1 MKQVIDNKKKKA
13 TLPKGIRQLASGKF
27 IADVCINGKRTTK
40 TVNTLEEA
48 IIARQKMLSADGKRN
63 TPAASSLIEKE
74 TIDESW
80 TLQQAYE
87 RTLSLC
93 WRGRAWADGAQRHY
107 KDLSDFFGESTPL
120 HEITLDRIDEYV
132 DAVLAR
138 KLSNST
144 VNRKLAVLSRILRT
158 AVERG
163 KLAAM
168 PKIPRRKEAKHRI
181 RFLSAEEENR
191 FITTFMQFGYHH
203 HAEAFLLLLYT
214 GFRTGECWR
223 LECRDID
230 LLHGTITAWKT
241 KNGNPRTI
249 PIVERIRP
257 ILERRMREE
266 ADASGR
272 LFPQGTNIWF
282 EKAWNK
288 VKKVLNLQAD
298 TQLVPHT
305 LRHTCASRLA
315 QRGISM
321 MVIKEW
327 MGHNN
332 INTTMRYTHL
342 APKDLLYAAKIL
354 SSQQDT

>member
-13 TLPKGIRQLASGKF
+13 LPKGIRHLASGKF
-27 IADVCINGKRTTK
+27 IADVCINGKRKTK
-40 TVNTLEEA
+40 TVDTLEEA
-48 IIARQKMLSADGKRN
+48 IIEHQKMLNNDVPTSFTKDPDDTSG
-63 TPAASSLIEKE
+63 
-74 TIDESW
+74 W

-87 RTLSLC
+87 RTLSLH
-93 WRGRAWADGAQRHY
+93 WLGRAWECGAQRHY
-107 KDLSDFFGESTPL
+107 KDLSGFFGESTLL
-120 HEITLDRIDEYV
+120 HEITLDRIDAYV
-132 DAVLAR
+132 DDILAR

-144 VNRKLAVLSRILRT
+144 INRKLAVLSRILRT

-168 PKIPRRKEAKHRI
+168 PKIPRRKEAKHRV
-181 RFLSAEEENR
+181 RFLSADEENR

-203 HAEAFLLLLYT
+203 HAEAFLILLYT

-272 LFPQGTNIWF
+272 LFPQGTNTWF
-282 EKAWNK
+282 ENAWNK
-288 VKKVLNLQAD
+288 VKKALNLQAD

-315 QRGISM
+315 QRGVSM

-327 MGHNN
+327 MGHSN

>member
-1 MKQVIDNKKKKA
+1 MSMWMLYWLESSA
-13 TLPKGIRQLASGKF
+13 TAPSI
-27 IADVCINGKRTTK
+27 
-40 TVNTLEEA
+40 E
-48 IIARQKMLSADGKRN
+48 
-63 TPAASSLIEKE
+63 SSRF
-74 TIDESW
+74 S
-80 TLQQAYE
+80 
-87 RTLSLC
+87 
-93 WRGRAWADGAQRHY
+93 
-107 KDLSDFFGESTPL
+107 
-120 HEITLDRIDEYV
+120 
-132 DAVLAR
+132 
-138 KLSNST
+138 
-144 VNRKLAVLSRILRT
+144 SRILRT

-203 HAEAFLLLLYT
+203 HAEAFLILLYT

-282 EKAWNK
+282 EKHG
-288 VKKVLNLQAD
+288 
-298 TQLVPHT
+298 T
-305 LRHTCASRLA
+305 R
-315 QRGISM
+315 
-321 MVIKEW
+321 
-327 MGHNN
+327 
-332 INTTMRYTHL
+332 
-342 APKDLLYAAKIL
+342 
-354 SSQQDT
+354 

>member
-191 FITTFMQFGYHH
+191 FITTFIQFGYHH

-257 ILERRMREE
+257 ILEE